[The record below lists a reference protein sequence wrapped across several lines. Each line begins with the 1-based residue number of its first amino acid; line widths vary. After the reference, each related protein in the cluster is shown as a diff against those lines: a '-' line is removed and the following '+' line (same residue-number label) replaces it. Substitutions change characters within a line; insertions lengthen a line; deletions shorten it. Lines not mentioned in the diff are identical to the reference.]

1 MGINLKKGDVVL
13 TTVAEHNSNVLPWE
27 YICERTGSGVEYMEL
42 TDEGLLD
49 MDVFKSKLTDKVK
62 VVVLSHASNVL
73 GTILPVKQISELA
86 KEKGALVVI
95 DGSQAAPHIQVNVQ
109 SLGCDFYAFSG
120 HKMLGPMGIGVLWGR
135 RELLSNMI
143 PIRFGGGMVLDV
155 DKKTY
160 ELAEVPECFEGGTP
174 DVAGAVGLA
183 AAIDYLDDYGMENV
197 RKHEIE
203 LTSYAIE
210 KLRTVKGLWILGP
223 HNPDVRTGLISFVID
238 GIHSHDVASILDS
251 EGIAV
256 RSGMHCAMNL
266 HKNMQISSST
276 RASFYIYNTLE
287 DIDKLLAG
295 IEKAVGL
302 LK

>member
-1 MGINLKKGDVVL
+1 
-13 TTVAEHNSNVLPWE
+13 
-27 YICERTGSGVEYMEL
+27 MEL

-73 GTILPVKQISELA
+73 GTIFPVKQISELA